1 MSYIITK
8 LQPLKSYPT
17 YQFYAKADSK
27 SLDKISDV
35 FKICILETFK
45 WLRARLNDFDNMP
58 NEIMTPEPSDYTEYS
73 ENSLLSFSFSNGLS
87 VDVVYIEKKG
97 IWSFKI
103 TRQGLS
109 STTYLMI
116 AAHMKKE

>member
-1 MSYIITK
+1 
-8 LQPLKSYPT
+8 
-17 YQFYAKADSK
+17 
-27 SLDKISDV
+27 
-35 FKICILETFK
+35 
-45 WLRARLNDFDNMP
+45 MP